1 MTWKL
6 IMFVTFSNNLY
17 PENHIVKFQLVNSDC
32 SKIFNKNFN
41 EGL

>member
-1 MTWKL
+1 
-6 IMFVTFSNNLY
+6 MFVTFSNNLY
-17 PENHIVKFQLVNSDC
+17 PENHIVKFQSVNSS